1 MASGT
6 TQYRQADVG
15 NLGKFIG
22 DKIGSARKMAAEAR
36 QSNKDSGVETGR
48 GYFFGKALAS
58 QFGGDLINRT
68 KGTFSQDPSVTQDPA
83 LSKEQRFKGGIQNE
97 LNSVKDIL
105 DDGGTQEKPLR
116 SWLTPLLDT
125 IAINNK
131 KIADGLR
138 DIGNQNRESTGTER
152 EQSQAAKENLGFF
165 SFLTDYLKK
174 DNALE
179 AQELALQKERMERA
193 KAALEDTQSDR
204 IERMLEAP
212 GIKGISGEDDAGASA
227 RERIGKGGGR
237 SGGILENLVEG
248 ITEGLAEGFA
258 EKFLDRF
265 GKNDKPKK
273 FLDRLN
279 PFKRNGGK
287 KDYYSSAVDS
297 SRNSAR
303 NINKTKGWKGK
314 LLNLGSRIMYAEG
327 TAPESR
333 IAPGLVTR
341 PTTGSLG
348 RDDAVVPLSSNNPIA
363 DLFDDVNR
371 ARNKG
376 GSTVNR
382 EREAKLLQDTTLAV
396 PQVAAGITLGSL
408 GSLVPGLGVA
418 PEVSEYLVKFAEEKS
433 KQFGLPPN
441 IITNVAKTQQ
451 IQSGTKST
459 TSARSSSNTVTEK
472 KEDKRNWFQKLFGLQ
487 SSSSSNSRP
496 STNRRR
502 KRPSTPRSVRRTR
515 GEGVLQFMSNNG
527 GYKTSSRPNHLG
539 IDLGKGPYKHGEP
552 VVSLQNGRVVEV
564 DNDPGGWGNYVV
576 MKHNTGKYTLYG
588 HLDEV
593 MVKEGDPVGRMNGE
607 LTVIGTIGN
616 TGKSTGSHLHFEI
629 GTGWNGKI
637 TGGVDPTP
645 FINDYVDLAGEEGSQ
660 DMSSTGVSIE
670 ALTMDQIDRA
680 SNAITKAVE
689 GTSIEQVVEKA
700 ANQEPPV
707 IQALNYSSRDK
718 RTSNAARQRQY
729 QAAAEALGLQ
739 YFLGSDRAINEL
751 YPVSR

>member
-68 KGTFSQDPSVTQDPA
+68 RGTFSKDPSVTQDPA

-138 DIGNQNRESTGTER
+138 DIGNQNRESAGTEK

-193 KAALEDTQSDR
+193 KAALEDAQSDR
-204 IERMLEAP
+204 IERMLETP
-212 GIKGISGEDDAGASA
+212 GIKGISGEDDAGVSA
-227 RERIGKGGGR
+227 RERIGKGGER

-265 GKNDKPKK
+265 GKDGKPKK

-279 PFKRNGGK
+279 PFKRDGGK

-303 NINKTKGWKGK
+303 NINKGKGWKGK
-314 LLNLGSRIMYAEG
+314 LLNMGSRLMFAEG

-363 DLFDDVNR
+363 DLFDDVDR

-418 PEVSEYLVKFAEEKS
+418 PEVSEYLIKFAEEKS

-459 TSARSSSNTVTEK
+459 TAARSSSNTVTEK

-487 SSSSSNSRP
+487 SSSNSSNSR
-496 STNRRR
+496 SRTNRRGR
-502 KRPSTPRSVRRTR
+502 RLNTPRSVRRRR
-515 GEGVLQFMSNNG
+515 GEGVLQFMSDGG
-527 GYKTSSRPNHLG
+527 GYKTNRRPNHLG

-564 DNDPGGWGNYVV
+564 NYDEGGWGNFVV

-616 TGKSTGSHLHFEI
+616 TGRSTGSHLHFEI

-645 FINDYVDLAGEEGSQ
+645 FINDYVDLAGEEGSP
-660 DMSSTGVSIE
+660 DMSSTSASTLTLDQIKAANDAVMRSIE
-670 ALTMDQIDRA
+670 
-680 SNAITKAVE
+680 
-689 GTSIEQVVEKA
+689 GTPLEQVVEA
-700 ANQEPPV
+700 AADAPVAV
-707 IQALNYSSRDK
+707 IQPLNYSSRDN
-718 RTSNAARQRQY
+718 RTRNAAQQRQN
-729 QAAAEALGLQ
+729 QGAAEAVRLRDLS
-739 YFLGSDRAINEL
+739 GSDSGTDEL
-751 YPVSR
+751 YPVPR